1 MTEPLQFPDFGGIER
16 LNRATDRLA
25 KGSTAAD
32 QTGPSFGDVLL
43 DSLDEVR
50 RLQDEAAEGVEK
62 LVTGETQ
69 NADEVFSAVRK
80 ADIAFSLLMEIRNKL
95 TDAYREMKEMGV

>member
-1 MTEPLQFPDFGGIER
+1 MTEPLQFPDSGGIER

-32 QTGPSFGDVLL
+32 QASPSFGDVLL

-50 RLQDEAAEGVEK
+50 RLQSEAAEGVEK

-95 TDAYREMKEMGV
+95 TDAYREMKDMGV

>member
-16 LNRATDRLA
+16 LNRPADRPTKTGGPGDTA
-25 KGSTAAD
+25 GS
-32 QTGPSFGDVLL
+32 SFGDVLL

-50 RLQDEAAEGVEK
+50 RLQSEAAAGVEK
-62 LVTGETQ
+62 LVSGETQ

-95 TDAYREMKEMGV
+95 TEAYREMKDMGV